1 MPQQKGRIL
10 HFKSPLGEKRCAINA
25 LSGQTVASA
34 PSYWPGTLSAREAEI
49 AAVVELAWGFHILAL
64 GLVALA
70 IALLSPDPLR
80 ARLGVVV
87 TVAFALSQGL
97 SAGTAAQFGYGGTD
111 GMGLFAIVV
120 IGVPLITSR
129 GMKQDAVTAIAG
141 FICDILDDDANITR
155 VAKQVKEL
163 CCQYPLYG

>member
-1 MPQQKGRIL
+1 MRIL
-10 HFKSPLGEKRCAINA
+10 NTRFWLLATGTLFTVFPTINA
-25 LSGQTVASA
+25 LSGQTVDNA

-111 GMGLFAIVV
+111 GMGLFVIVV
-120 IGVPLITSR
+120 IGVPLITLITC
-129 GMKQDAVTAIAG
+129 AVRWNARPVGIS
-141 FICDILDDDANITR
+141 
-155 VAKQVKEL
+155 
-163 CCQYPLYG
+163 

>member
-1 MPQQKGRIL
+1 MSLAQAEEVPQAFEPKFYIPQRLRGIVDFIGEMEQDRPGRALIMPEGK
-10 HFKSPLGEKRCAINA
+10 
-25 LSGQTVASA
+25 V
-34 PSYWPGTLSAREAEI
+34 EI

-120 IGVPLITSR
+120 IGVPLITLITC
-129 GMKQDAVTAIAG
+129 AVRWNARPVSTS
-141 FICDILDDDANITR
+141 
-155 VAKQVKEL
+155 
-163 CCQYPLYG
+163 